1 MICNNKGPDQ
11 PAHPR
16 SIISNFVV
24 SFLRRIIPRL
34 ALCKKNVNYLSS
46 LFSWDSLCR
55 KPRRQVFSRRGL
67 CCLLDSSRTNTS
79 SATDNNIKNIYN
91 EEDILTGIAVFDCTL
106 HRLRNYCP
114 QSRGTAGG
122 FDFLATGLWYDHKC
136 GSRERT
142 GGPDP
147 PPPPGT
153 SQVIWVSIG
162 NKQLDPPPPPPPPGK
177 SWTPLENVGPPLE
190 PWKMIGFFEINNLN
204 SVK

>member
-24 SFLRRIIPRL
+24 CFLRRIIPRL
-34 ALCKKNVNYLSS
+34 ASCEKKSIFYLAC
-46 LFSWDSLCR
+46 LAETRFIR
-55 KPRRQVFSRRGL
+55 NPRRQVFLRRGL
-67 CCLLDSSRTNTS
+67 CCLLDSSRTSTS

-106 HRLRNYCP
+106 HRLRNYGP
-114 QSRGTAGG
+114 QSRG

-136 GSRERT
+136 GSRGGT

-147 PPPPGT
+147 LLINHKLYGFLQGISNWTPPPA
-153 SQVIWVSIG
+153 
-162 NKQLDPPPPPPPPGK
+162 PGK

-190 PWKMIGFFEINNLN
+190 T
-204 SVK
+204 

>member
-1 MICNNKGPDQ
+1 MICNNKCPDQ

-24 SFLRRIIPRL
+24 CFLRRIIPRL
-34 ALCKKNVNYLSS
+34 ASCEKKINFLSS
-46 LFSWDSLCR
+46 LFSRDSLCR

-106 HRLRNYCP
+106 QRLRNYCP
-114 QSRGTAGG
+114 QSRGTAGALI
-122 FDFLATGLWYDHKC
+122 FWLQVSLATGLWYDHKC
-136 GSRERT
+136 RSREGT
-142 GGPDP
+142 GGPNP
-147 PPPPGT
+147 RGK

-162 NKQLDPPPPPPPPGK
+162 NKQLD
-177 SWTPLENVGPPLE
+177 TPLEKVGPH
-190 PWKMIGFFEINNLN
+190 WKMLDPLWNLE
-204 SVK
+204 K